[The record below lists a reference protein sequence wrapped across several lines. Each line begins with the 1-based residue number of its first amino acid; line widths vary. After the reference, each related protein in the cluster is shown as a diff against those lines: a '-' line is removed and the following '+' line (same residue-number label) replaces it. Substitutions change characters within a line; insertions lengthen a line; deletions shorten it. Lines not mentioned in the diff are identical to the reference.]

1 MILHPWAPETVH
13 DPYAV
18 FAWLREHSPV
28 HHDERLNA
36 RLVTRYHDVARLL
49 RDPRMSNDRIDA
61 QLTRHSPE
69 LLAEMRP
76 LTDHL
81 RHWTLLMDPPAHTRL
96 RRLFSKAFTPA
107 VVEMM
112 RDRVQGVVEALL
124 APALRDGGMELMH
137 DFAYPLPVT
146 VIAEVLGAGKE
157 HLESFKRWSHDIAT
171 CLATNFRDVE
181 IMKRAGASVEA
192 LTAFFEGLIADR
204 RARPRD
210 DLIGALVAAE
220 ERGDV
225 LSQAELV
232 ATCALLLIPGH
243 HTTMNAIGNGAL
255 ALLRYPGA
263 LAALRARPEI
273 IRTAVEELLRFD
285 PPVQALPRRVL
296 EPVEIAGE
304 RIDEGEIVFLVFAS
318 ANHDPDQFEQPERLL
333 LERADNKHLAFGG
346 GSHACIGA
354 PLARLQLQ
362 TAFAAFVDRMPGL
375 ALDEPALEWQPGTSL
390 RGLKQLHVR
399 F

>member
-1 MILHPWAPETVH
+1 
-13 DPYAV
+13 
-18 FAWLREHSPV
+18 
-28 HHDERLNA
+28 
-36 RLVTRYHDVARLL
+36 
-49 RDPRMSNDRIDA
+49 MSNDRIDA
-61 QLTRHSPE
+61 QLARHSPE
-69 LLAEMRP
+69 LLAAMRP

-81 RHWTLLMDPPAHTRL
+81 RNWTLLMDPPEHTRL

-107 VVEMM
+107 VVEAM
-112 RDRVQGVVEALL
+112 RGRVARVVDALL
-124 APALRDGGMELMH
+124 APAVRAGGMELMH

-146 VIAEVLGAGKE
+146 VIAEVLGAGQE

-181 IMKRAGASVEA
+181 IMSRARASVEA
-192 LTAFFEGLIADR
+192 LTAFFEGMIADR
-204 RARPRD
+204 RLRPRD

-243 HTTMNAIGNGAL
+243 HTTMNAIGNGTL

-263 LAALRARPEI
+263 LATLRERPEL

-296 EPVEIAGE
+296 ESIEIAGE
-304 RIDEGEIVFLVFAS
+304 HVEAGEIVFLVFAS
-318 ANHDPDQFEQPERLL
+318 ANHDSDQFEEPERLRL
-333 LERADNKHLAFGG
+333 GRAENKHLAFGG
-346 GSHACIGA
+346 GGHACIGA

-362 TAFAAFVDRMPGL
+362 LAFTAFVERLPGL
-375 ALDEPALEWQPGTSL
+375 ALDEPVLAWQPGTSL
-390 RGLKQLHVR
+390 RGLKQLRVR
-399 F
+399 C